1 VKRVRLGYYEAVTRS
16 GIIVGLLLTAC
27 LLVLPSG
34 AQACRGQSDSTASF
48 DAQEQT
54 MVCLVNQAR
63 TSRGLAPL
71 AALRSLTK
79 AADHKSRDILRC
91 NQFRHEACGRDF
103 TYWMT
108 RFGYE
113 GCSEGENIAW
123 GSGGLGTPRSIFAA
137 WMRSHGHRENI
148 LGDYEDIGIG
158 LQTGKLEGIAGAHV
172 WTEEF
177 GSRSC

>member
-1 VKRVRLGYYEAVTRS
+1 MTRS
-16 GIIVGLLLTAC
+16 GTIAGLLLAAC
-27 LLVLPSG
+27 FLALPSG
-34 AQACRGQSDSTASF
+34 AQACRGQTDSTASF

-63 TSRGLAPL
+63 TSRGLVPL
-71 AALRSLTK
+71 TALRTLTK

-91 NQFRHEACGRDF
+91 NQFSHEACGRDF

-108 RFGYE
+108 RFGYQ

-123 GSGGLGTPRSIFAA
+123 GSGGLGTPRSIFEA
-137 WMRSHGHRENI
+137 WMHSQGHRENI

-158 LQTGKLEGIAGAHV
+158 LQTGRLEGVKGAHV